1 MLSISDIPRCGC
13 RFDVGT
19 RACDVDARLERA
31 AWSDWDGNGRHNG
44 NDRCTH
50 GVGQWFTRMY
60 HMSYI
65 VQDHV
70 VRAIEERGP

>member
-1 MLSISDIPRCGC
+1 MIS
-13 RFDVGT
+13 
-19 RACDVDARLERA
+19 RAAVAASMWAHERA
-31 AWSDWDGNGRHNG
+31 TSMPGSSVQRGPIGMEMAD
-44 NDRCTH
+44 TMAMIAAH